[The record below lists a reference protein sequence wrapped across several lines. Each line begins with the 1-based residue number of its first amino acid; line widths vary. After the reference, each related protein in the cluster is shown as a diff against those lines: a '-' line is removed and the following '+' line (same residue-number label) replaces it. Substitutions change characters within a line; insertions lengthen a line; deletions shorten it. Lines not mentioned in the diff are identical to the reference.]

1 MAPVSQLLF
10 NGIIAGAIY
19 ALVAAGFSLIYSTNK
34 FIHFAHGSTVAFG
47 GYFLYFFFSELGVN
61 FGFSVLFAVILA
73 AGLGVAMNYAVYKP
87 IRKKQGSPVI
97 MLIAS
102 VALLILLESLII
114 ILFGASVKSIGFL
127 EVSKGIEILGAIITP
142 LQIFIVGSSVVLFG
156 SLFFLIKKTKIGKA
170 MRAVADN
177 KDVAEVLG
185 ISSEKI
191 YLWTFIVG
199 SAIAGIAGILIGM
212 EQNLDPTMGTNL
224 MIKGLAAAIIGGIGN
239 VYAAVLGAFFLGI
252 VENIGIWYLPSG
264 YKDAIAFAIL
274 FLFLI
279 IKPEGI
285 LGKRQRET

>member
-1 MAPVSQLLF
+1 MAVISQLIV
-10 NGIIAGAIY
+10 NGLIAGAIY
-19 ALVAAGFSLIYSTNK
+19 ALVAAGFNLIYSTNK
-34 FIHFAHGSTVAFG
+34 FIHFAHGSAVAFG
-47 GYFLYFFFSELGVN
+47 GYLLYFMFSELGIP
-61 FGFSVLFAVILA
+61 FGFSIVLAIILSGVL
-73 AGLGVAMNYAVYKP
+73 GLCMNYLVYKP
-87 IRKKQGSPVI
+87 IRKKGGSPVI

-114 ILFGASVKSIGFL
+114 ILFGASVKTIGFL
-127 EVSKGIEILGAIITP
+127 EVAEGINFLGAIITP
-142 LQIFIVGSSVVLFG
+142 LQIFIVGSSLVIFTGLFI
-156 SLFFLIKKTKIGKA
+156 LMKKTKLGKA
-170 MRAVADN
+170 MRAVSDN
-177 KDVAEVLG
+177 KDVAEVVG

-191 YLWTFIVG
+191 YLWTFIIG

-239 VYAAVLGAFFLGI
+239 VYAAILGAFFLGI
-252 VENIGIWYLPSG
+252 VENIGIWFLPSG